1 MHAFG
6 PQCKH
11 PYDRLGRTELFHSPP
26 IPDDLSHRSIPIP
39 KSDDIT
45 RQRDLH
51 ESRPLWADSPRI
63 TLRTRQRPSRS
74 DYDVVIVGAGISG
87 ALMAHALA
95 DGKRSVLV
103 VDRRAPVHGST
114 LASTAMIQHEIDT
127 PLHKLAGMI
136 GQEKASRAWQ
146 RSARAVEQ
154 LTRIVAD
161 LGLSCGFERKKTLFL
176 AGDEY
181 GSRALRT
188 EVDARHAANIAADFV
203 DSATLAQRFSLD
215 RTGAIMSD
223 ISASAN
229 PAQMAAGILRATARR
244 GVELVSPLEIT
255 DVRSTTQGVFLATT
269 DGKILSARHAVF
281 CSGYEFLETL
291 AHKDHAIVST
301 WALATPP
308 GIALPDW
315 LKDCI
320 VWEGADPYL
329 YLRRSR
335 DGRLI
340 AGGEDEESEDAFASP
355 QKLKNKAKIIRRK
368 VETLLGLSLPAP
380 DYTWAA
386 PFGTTRTGL
395 PLIGRV
401 PGIENVFAV
410 MGFGGNGITFSQIAA
425 EIVGSEIAGHR
436 DADAALFAF
445 DRHDSRRTET
455 R

>member
-1 MHAFG
+1 M
-6 PQCKH
+6 
-11 PYDRLGRTELFHSPP
+11 S
-26 IPDDLSHRSIPIP
+26 

-63 TLRTRQRPSRS
+63 ALHTKQTPSRD
-74 DYDVVIVGAGISG
+74 DYDVIIVGAGISG

-103 VDRRAPVHGST
+103 VDRRQPVHGST
-114 LASTAMIQHEIDT
+114 LASTAMIQHEIDI

-136 GQEKASRAWQ
+136 GAEKAARAWQ

-154 LTRIVAD
+154 LTHIVAD
-161 LGLSCGFERKKTLFL
+161 LSLSCGFERKKTLFL

-181 GSRALRT
+181 GARALRT
-188 EVDARHAANIAADFV
+188 EVDARHAANIEADFL
-203 DSATLAQRFSLD
+203 DAAGLAERFSLN
-215 RTGAIMSD
+215 RTGAILSD

-229 PAQMAAGILRATARR
+229 PAQMAAGILRAAARR
-244 GVELVSPLEIT
+244 GVELVNPLEIT
-255 DVRSTTQGVFLATT
+255 DVRSTTQGVFLATA
-269 DGKILSARHAVF
+269 DGKILAARHAVF

-291 AHKDHAIVST
+291 AHKDHAIIST

-335 DGRLI
+335 DGRLV

-355 QKLKNKAKIIRRK
+355 QKLKNKATTIRRK
-368 VETLLGLSLPAP
+368 VEALLGLSLPAP
-380 DYTWAA
+380 QYTWAA

-401 PGIENVFAV
+401 PGMDNVFAV

-425 EIVGSEIAGHR
+425 EIVSSEIAGHG
-436 DADAALFAF
+436 DADADLFAF
-445 DRHDSRRTET
+445 SPGTT
-455 R
+455 